1 MTAFRSVLVC
11 ALFLAVGMPLIGQTV
26 VTLGQPT
33 SNNIFPFRF
42 SGTGS
47 GRYQTAYTNTE
58 INVPG
63 GSQLIEIRVRECTQA
78 GFQIPVPPGPGT
90 YNNLRIRVAHTT
102 NNPFGGMTG
111 TFDTNYIPASMVTSF
126 GPANFAPTYV
136 GGYFIFP
143 LSTPFVYNATQNML
157 VDWSFD
163 SRTGVGFY
171 IHSVGTRQ
179 RIYTSPG
186 TYQSTAGS
194 ATTSGDW
201 EVQFVFLTG
210 PGITV
215 TANVGTA
222 KNVYANAEGPG
233 SLGVDAG
240 RFNIAANSQGSV
252 VMDTIELA
260 ASGTGDDSTAYSE
273 VTLYRDADAD
283 NQFNA
288 AIDTIAV
295 SAPGNF
301 TVDDGTVVFSL
312 ISAEQFIGANASRT
326 YFVVVR
332 MASTALPGQTLKFA
346 VQDIAVTGGS
356 KSGLPSAVMEGL
368 VIDAP
373 VFDVVDASIPTPVQA
388 LLASTGNVCQE
399 FTIGYPNGPPDKP
412 SNLSVSSLGTADE
425 STDLNNVQLW
435 WDSDASGSF
444 SDASDTLVDTQFFV
458 QDNGVVDFDMTSH
471 PVFQPGQVR
480 RFFVVY
486 NLNTNANNLETFQCY
501 VSAISGAPLGGTAT
515 GLPAPSLNGTAG
527 LEVSAN
533 VLLATLN
540 GPLAATTV
548 NSNSQGTGDGELLC
562 DITLSAAPGT
572 GWTVSTLT
580 FNASGTGLHD
590 SAYLQL
596 ALHEDDS
603 SGTWDGAAIDLP
615 AAATLTGF
623 SGGVAT
629 FTLTQT
635 NLPASSNRR
644 FFLTGKLNGTAIS
657 GQTFNAALQSV
668 AATPATTG
676 TTSGIP
682 TLASTAL
689 IIDSAAL
696 TVANGP
702 NQPSIATHKGGAP
715 GSYTIAQFRVSA
727 LNGPATVNSI
737 ALTTGGTGNWTTDVD
752 ATAGVQVYR
761 DDGDGAFSATADTL
775 LFSGAGGGVVAAVFG
790 TPLNMAVSTTANLWV
805 RVGLSPSAGIGALA
819 TPETFT
825 LSIASPLDVSSSST
839 VLLGTPAP
847 NGVTIGAIE
856 FAVTS
861 FSPTGDLPKGGK
873 AITIQGSGFQTPFSV
888 RIGGVVCPGTP
899 AISAGTQVT
908 GLLVPPGGGEKLM
921 IEINSG
927 NLPTQVLA
935 NTFTYSSVGSTG
947 TGSSGGGCSGHGGGW
962 AILAALGLLGFALV
976 LRRRTA

>member
-1 MTAFRSVLVC
+1 MTAIRSVFVCVLFIAIGLPLV
-11 ALFLAVGMPLIGQTV
+11 AQTV
-26 VTLGQPT
+26 VTLGQAT
-33 SNNIFPFRF
+33 SNNVFPFRF

-90 YNNLRIRVAHTT
+90 YDNLRIRVAHTT

-111 TFDTNYIPASMVTSF
+111 TFDTNYIPASMVTCF
-126 GPANFAPTYV
+126 GPANFAPAYV
-136 GGYFIFP
+136 GGYFVFP
-143 LSTPFVYNATQNML
+143 LTTPFVYNATQNML

-179 RIYTSPG
+179 RIYTFPG

-194 ATTSGDW
+194 ASTAGDW
-201 EVQFVFLTG
+201 EIQFVYLTG

-215 TANVGTA
+215 VANVGAA
-222 KNVYANAEGPG
+222 KNVYANAQGPG

-240 RFNIAANSQGSV
+240 RFSITANSQGSV
-252 VMDTIELA
+252 VMDTVELSG
-260 ASGTGDDSTAYSE
+260 SGTGDDSTAYSE
-273 VTLYRDADAD
+273 VTLYRDADSD

-288 AIDTIAV
+288 AVDTIAV

-301 TVDDGTVVFSL
+301 AVDDGTVTLNL
-312 ISAEQFIGANASRT
+312 ISSEQFIGANDSRT

-332 MASTALPGQTLKFA
+332 LASMALPGHTLKFGVA
-346 VQDIAVTGGS
+346 DIAVTGGS

-368 VIDAP
+368 VIDP
-373 VFDVVDASIPTPVQA
+373 PLFDVVDSSSPTPVQA
-388 LLASTGNVCQE
+388 LLSSTGNVCQE
-399 FTIGYPNGPPDKP
+399 FTIGYPNGPPDRP

-425 STDLNNVQLW
+425 STDVVDVQLW
-435 WDSDASGSF
+435 WDADASGSF
-444 SDASDTLVDTQFFV
+444 NSTSDSLVDTQIFV
-458 QDNGVVDFDMTSH
+458 QDNGVVDFDLTSH

-501 VSAISGAPLGGTAT
+501 VSALSGAPLGGTAT
-515 GLPAPSLNGTAG
+515 GLPAPGLNGTAG

-533 VLLATLN
+533 VLVATLN
-540 GPLAATTV
+540 GPVAAATV
-548 NSNSQGTGDGELLC
+548 NSNFQGGGDGALLC
-562 DITLSAAPGT
+562 DVTLSAAPGT

-580 FNASGTGLHD
+580 FNASGTGVHD
-590 SAYLQL
+590 TAYQQV
-596 ALHEDDS
+596 ALYEDDS
-603 SGTWDGAAIDLP
+603 SGTWDGAAIDTL

-629 FTLTQT
+629 FTLAQSSF
-635 NLPASSNRR
+635 PASSSRR
-644 FFLTGKLNGTAIS
+644 FFLTGKLNGTAVS
-657 GQTFNAALQSV
+657 GQTFNAALQS
-668 AATPATTG
+668 ASAMPATTG

-689 IIDSAAL
+689 IIDTAAL
-696 TVANGP
+696 TVGNGP
-702 NQPSIATHKGGAP
+702 NQPAAATHKGGAP
-715 GSYTIAQFRVSA
+715 GSYTIAQFRVFA

-752 ATAGVQVYR
+752 ATTGVQVYR
-761 DDGDGAFSATADTL
+761 DDGDGAFSGAADTL
-775 LFSGAGGGVVAAVFG
+775 LFSGAGGGVVTATF
-790 TPLNMAVSTTANLWV
+790 TSPLNLGVSTTADLWV
-805 RVGLSPSAGIGALA
+805 RVGFTPAAGIGALA

-825 LSIASPLDVSSSST
+825 LSIANPMDVSSTST

-847 NGVTIGAIE
+847 SGVILGAIE
-856 FAVTS
+856 FAITS
-861 FSPTGDLPKGGK
+861 FVPTSDLPKGGK

-888 RIGGVVCPGTP
+888 RIGGVICPGTP
-899 AISAGTQVT
+899 AISTGTQVT

-947 TGSSGGGCSGHGGGW
+947 NGSSGSGCSGQGGGV
-962 AILAALGLLGFALV
+962 AMLAVLALLGVVATR
-976 LRRRTA
+976 RRRTA